1 MDTAVA
7 LVQACLRVN
16 GYFTVAEF
24 PVVEALRGDCHRT
37 LTDLDILAFRFTGAG
52 APLTHGGRKTVDP
65 EGHEPDDQLGGAGD
79 TADMIIGEVKEGGAR
94 MNSGARDPVVLR
106 AALVRFGCCTA
117 EEADRVVSGLLNQG
131 HAMTRAGHRIR
142 MVVFGSTLEEGGAQ
156 RFHFVPLGHVVR
168 WLQGHMAEHWE
179 LIRHSQTKDSVL
191 SFLLTMEKAR
201 RGTSRSRGAEQ

>member
-1 MDTAVA
+1 MDNAVA
-7 LVQACLRVN
+7 LVRAYLQLN
-16 GYFTVAEF
+16 GYFTITEY
-24 PVVEALRGDCHRT
+24 PVLRREEGSIRT
-37 LTDLDILAFRFTGAG
+37 LTEVDVAAFHLPYG
-52 APLTHGGRKTVDP
+52 
-65 EGHEPDDQLGGAGD
+65 EPDYAPDPALHVPHD
-79 TADMIIGEVKEGGAR
+79 RADMIIGEVKEGGAR
-94 MNSGARDPVVLR
+94 LNAGARDPVVLR

-142 MVVFGSTLEEGGAQ
+142 LVVFGSTLEEGGAQ
-156 RFHFVPLGHVVR
+156 RFHFVPLGQVVR

-201 RGTSRSRGAEQ
+201 RGTSRSRGVEQ